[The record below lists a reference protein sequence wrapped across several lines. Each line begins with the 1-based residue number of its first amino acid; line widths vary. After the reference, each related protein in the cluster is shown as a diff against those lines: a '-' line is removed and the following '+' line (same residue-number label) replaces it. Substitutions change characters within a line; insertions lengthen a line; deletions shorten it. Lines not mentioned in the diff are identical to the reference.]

1 MNPDI
6 ASIPIRDIHLPES
19 VSWWPLAP
27 GWWITLG
34 LLVLAAAVVYLLKLV
49 RDRQQLSKQSLEE
62 FTRLVSRYQAERNAQ
77 SLLSDIS
84 QLIRRVS
91 ITQFENENIA
101 ALTGNAWLE
110 FLDDTLAGKK
120 NGRDIKFCSDLGAYL
135 VAAQYQKTS
144 SIDEHK
150 LDQLLVLSK
159 AWLQVVCRSQPT
171 YTYKDNASNK
181 DHARY
186 SEVRH

>member
-6 ASIPIRDIHLPES
+6 ASIPLRDIHLPEP

-34 LLVLAAAVVYLLKLV
+34 LLVLAAVVGYLLKLA
-49 RDRQQLSKQSLEE
+49 RERQQLTKQSLDE
-62 FTRLVSRYQAERNAQ
+62 FTRLVSRYQADRDAR

-91 ITQFENENIA
+91 ITQFEHESIA
-101 ALTGNAWLE
+101 GLTGDAWLE
-110 FLDDTLAGKK
+110 FLDRTMESKK
-120 NGRDIKFCSDLGAYL
+120 NGRDIKFCGELGAYL
-135 VAAQYQKTS
+135 VAAQYQKSS

-159 AWLQVVCRSQPT
+159 AWLQLVCNKQPA
-171 YTYKDNASNK
+171 YMNK
-181 DHARY
+181 GSISKGINRY
-186 SEVRH
+186 SEASN